1 MATLHRENFI
11 ALTDRV
17 PGLTDGENAW
27 FTRLPGIGH
36 EYSAWVVG
44 LYNFLQV
51 VFAM

>member
-1 MATLHRENFI
+1 MAALHRENFI

-27 FTRLPGIGH
+27 FTQLPGIGH

-51 VFAM
+51 VFMM